1 MTYRNDMH
9 LIITVVKKGWGDVV
23 LSAMANIGV
32 IGGTV
37 LTGYGR
43 ASAQGLLGMALS
55 PEKDVVLT
63 SVGTDILEEAMR
75 AAIEA
80 GELRSSDVGIC
91 MSFPLTSAF
100 LASSVGPDDGAAKDV
115 PAAAGPA
122 DEQPPQ

>member
-43 ASAQGLLGMALS
+43 AGAQGLLGMALS

-75 AAIEA
+75 AAIDA
-80 GELRSSDVGIC
+80 GELKSSDVGIC

-100 LASSVGPDDGAAKDV
+100 LASNEPDDGAAKDV